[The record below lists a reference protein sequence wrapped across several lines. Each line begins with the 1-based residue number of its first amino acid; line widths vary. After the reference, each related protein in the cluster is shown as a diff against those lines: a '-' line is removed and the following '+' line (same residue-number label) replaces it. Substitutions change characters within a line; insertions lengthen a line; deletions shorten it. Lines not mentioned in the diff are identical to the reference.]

1 MSNADDPL
9 QDLPEWFELFTFNL
23 EDTETHAPAQV
34 SQD

>member
-1 MSNADDPL
+1 MRMIDRRT
-9 QDLPEWFELFTFNL
+9 LPEWLEPYTDNL